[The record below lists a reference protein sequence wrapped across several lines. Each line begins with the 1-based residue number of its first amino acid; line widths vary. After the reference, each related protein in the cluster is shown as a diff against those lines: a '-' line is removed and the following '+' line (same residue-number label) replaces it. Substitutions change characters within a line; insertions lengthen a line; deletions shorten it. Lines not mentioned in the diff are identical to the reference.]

1 MFKIITNGVEPTLT
15 DISDNVKGVM
25 SLFHEDLFLDTE
37 VIFVGSNKDRIVEIS
52 KFTDVEGKTVSVT
65 YTSAKCLAE
74 NILVNE
80 WYANGDHL
88 YRATITNNP
97 SWVILTER
105 IYEGNDIKRRL
116 KVYIEPKSFDLVEF
130 VTYFF
135 NIMCEV
141 KEIEE

>member
-1 MFKIITNGVEPTLT
+1 MFRIFTNGVEPTLT
-15 DISDNVKGVM
+15 DIQEVVKSVM
-25 SLFHEDLFLDTE
+25 SVFHEDLFLDTE

-52 KFTDVEGKTVSVT
+52 KFTDTEGRTVSVT
-65 YTSAKCLAE
+65 YTSAKCLTE
-74 NILVNE
+74 NVLINE

-88 YRATITNNP
+88 YRATITNKP

-116 KVYIEPKSFDLVEF
+116 KVYIEPKSFNLLEF